1 MVDRDPHTA
10 LDEGGA
16 MGDEQGLHAR
26 LLSRVVWS
34 AAAFA
39 GVFACTHAPPL
50 AKTDKPALVFDPAG
64 RASAGPDAFF
74 HTPFPSDARR
84 LPSGA
89 PAVQQIPNPGGI
101 GFVKA
106 AAELLEAEGNGADP
120 SAAIYFRFD
129 RPLPIASDVTLDTQR
144 DVPGISIL
152 DIDPTSWA
160 YGERIPALVRV
171 TARHD
176 GVRPAHLLQVLPVP
190 GRGGFEGKVHAVI
203 VDTDVDGDGDEDLA
217 PSPAIATLL
226 DTHSP
231 HEEALARWHQSFAP
245 LRDYLGRQQARSS
258 LAAATVYTH
267 GTPTT
272 RLFRW
277 VTAARKAAA
286 PALAEPL
293 KVVRDE
299 GDYLVISGALK
310 MPIYQRGQ
318 PPHFFGDGE
327 IVVDDKG
334 APTVQRSEVAPF
346 RLTLPKVSKGNV
358 PLYFYIHGTG
368 GLATQAIDRGFRAT
382 KDAVAARGSGLARW
396 VADDGIATS
405 CLAGPY
411 SPDRV
416 GWRALDG
423 YGAYVFFNPRAMR
436 DNFAQMLL
444 EQAHFLQ
451 FLETTSIDLRTL
463 ERAPEV
469 SKSDTPVWSAPVT
482 LRPTIVGGQSLGSYL
497 SGMFAA
503 LTGAFDAA
511 ILTGAGGS
519 WIEFGF
525 GPKNPVDLARVLD
538 VVAAPKGES
547 LDRFHPF
554 ISLFQ
559 AAVGPADNTHF
570 TPYLVR
576 RPPPVF
582 AEHPALVESWKTPHV
597 LIIEGEA
604 DLQVPTHLQRA
615 LVLSVGADLVG
626 DDVGTSA
633 DVRLL
638 PALRFGKLRTR
649 TSAKNNLLTANGV
662 ERTVAAL
669 RYREDGILEGHYVV
683 FQRPDATR
691 QLTAFAKAVARGQT
705 PIVHPPPRDVPKSR
719 TLLGTPVV
727 ETSP

>member
-1 MVDRDPHTA
+1 
-10 LDEGGA
+10 
-16 MGDEQGLHAR
+16 MGDEEGLNAR
-26 LLSRVVWS
+26 IFSCALWTTVSFVS
-34 AAAFA
+34 
-39 GVFACTHAPPL
+39 VFACTHAPPL
-50 AKTDKPALVFDPAG
+50 AKTDKPTLVFDPVAVQSRG
-64 RASAGPDAFF
+64 TDGFF
-74 HTPFPSDARR
+74 HAPFPSDARR
-84 LPSGA
+84 TESGA
-89 PAVQQIPNPGGI
+89 PRVAQLPNPGGI
-101 GFVKA
+101 AFVEQA
-106 AAELLEAEGNGADP
+106 AALLEAEGDGADP

-129 RPLPIASDVTLDTQR
+129 RELPIASDVTLDTQR
-144 DVPGISIL
+144 DLPGISIL

-171 TARHD
+171 TSHHD

-190 GRGGFEGKVHAVI
+190 GRGGFEGKVHAVL
-203 VDTDVDGDGDEDLA
+203 VDADVDQDGYADLA
-217 PSPAIATLL
+217 PSREIAALL
-226 DTHSP
+226 DETAPTRSELRP
-231 HEEALARWHQSFAP
+231 WHESFAP
-245 LRDYLGRQQARSS
+245 LRAHFSREEGQPKP

-267 GTPTT
+267 GTPTK
-272 RLFRW
+272 RLFAW
-277 VTAARKAAA
+277 VASARAAA
-286 PALAEPL
+286 PPKLAEPL

-299 GDYLVISGALK
+299 GDYLVLSGALQ
-310 MPIYQRGQ
+310 MPVYQRGQ

-327 IVVDDKG
+327 IVVDEKG
-334 APTVQRSEVAPF
+334 HPKVQRTESAPF
-346 RLTLPKVSKGNV
+346 RVTLPKASKGET

-368 GLATQAIDRGFRAT
+368 GLATQAIDRGYRAT
-382 KDAVAARGSGLARW
+382 KDAVAAKGSGLARW
-396 VADDGIATS
+396 VADDGLATS
-405 CLAGPY
+405 CIAGPY

-444 EQAHFLQ
+444 EQAHFLR
-451 FLETTSIDLRTL
+451 FLEATTIDLRAL
-463 ERAPEV
+463 ERSPGVTVGPE
-469 SKSDTPVWSAPVT
+469 SVWKESVT
-482 LRPTIVGGQSLGSYL
+482 LRPTVVGGQSLGSYL

-538 VVAAPKGES
+538 VVAAPKGET

-559 AAVGPADNTHF
+559 AAVGPADNTHY

-576 RPPPVF
+576 RPAPVPKG
-582 AEHPALVESWKTPHV
+582 ASSTKRKTPHV

-626 DDVGTSA
+626 DDVGGHA
-633 DVRLL
+633 DVRLS
-638 PALRFGKLRTR
+638 PALRFGKLRTLA
-649 TSAKNNLLTANGV
+649 SAKSNLLTASGV
-662 ERTVAAL
+662 ERTVATL

-683 FQRPDATR
+683 FQRKDATL
-691 QLTAFAKAVARGQT
+691 QLTAFARSAAAGEA
-705 PIVHPPPRDVPKSR
+705 PIVHPPPRDAPTAR
-719 TLLGTPVV
+719 TLLGTPDA
-727 ETSP
+727 EARP